1 VTPPPAGRASIIL
14 SEQSGNALA
23 FPASLVFKGRDL
35 YVTNLS
41 LFDGG
46 VNSSRGWSRPI
57 PEIQSGLGDQEKVR
71 EIQV

>member
-41 LFDGG
+41 HRP
-46 VNSSRGWSRPI
+46 SRRKGTAMRSRPD
-57 PEIQSGLGDQEKVR
+57 SVA
-71 EIQV
+71 